1 MQLVCE
7 QFRAEGYAVLP
18 NFLEGRELRLLRQE
32 CDVVVE
38 HAYEH
43 LLQHGCLDKNWEATH
58 KGCIFETLQTK
69 PSKLEATDQHAFA
82 ALRGHWPCAAAVCR
96 MLFESKI
103 TSLVA
108 ALLHMGSSTPRHHIS
123 LFNDQYI
130 VKPPK
135 CPQSGFAWHRDSDWC
150 TPDLVCKHT
159 RYLSLWCALDDMTA
173 DNGCLQIWSN
183 AGVADRHPTLK
194 PSPSEGQ
201 SVPVEA
207 GTAIVM
213 GDRLMH
219 SSLPNSSNYT
229 RRAWMP
235 QFSQQ
240 PILML
245 ETDCPVALAVP
256 LF

>member
-1 MQLVCE
+1 MSLHAQCTVTG
-7 QFRAEGYAVLP
+7 QAV
-18 NFLEGRELRLLRQE
+18 
-32 CDVVVE
+32 
-38 HAYEH
+38 
-43 LLQHGCLDKNWEATH
+43 T
-58 KGCIFETLQTK
+58 
-69 PSKLEATDQHAFA
+69 
-82 ALRGHWPCAAAVCR
+82 
-96 MLFESKI
+96 I
-103 TSLVA
+103 TSVT
-108 ALLHMGSSTPRHHIS
+108 LLLPGASVDRGK
-123 LFNDQYI
+123 Y
-130 VKPPK
+130 
-135 CPQSGFAWHRDSDWC
+135 
-150 TPDLVCKHT
+150 
-159 RYLSLWCALDDMTA
+159 TA

-245 ETDCPVALAVP
+245 ETDCPVAFAVP